1 MMAIESICPGDRIKV
16 VNVFGF
22 PGHVGIVKRVYN
34 PCKDIYPIFIQMD
47 NGTPLSINMSE
58 LVKIKDKPDMEEN
71 TQGFVI
77 GDRVRVNGQ
86 KYDPSNALPE
96 LHGALGTIIALA
108 PNHSYPIE
116 VELDRPTDGSP
127 QRHKKLLLTYSEI
140 TRANESD
147 LTSSDIL
154 VDWYWQKDHAQSQNQ
169 NLVVGLSMDDE
180 EFTVLLCN
188 EDHGTNVVSIPVN
201 DMYELYLA
209 LHKFYESIGAT
220 WT

>member
-116 VELDRPTDGSP
+116 VELDKPTDGSP
-127 QRHKKLLLTYSEI
+127 QKHKKLLLAYSEVI
-140 TRANESD
+140 RANERSD
-147 LTSSDIL
+147 PASSAII
-154 VDWYWQKDHAQSQNQ
+154 VDWYWQKDHTQSQN
-169 NLVVGLSMDDE
+169 LIVGLGRDDE

-188 EDHGTNVVSIPVN
+188 EDHGTNVVNIPVN
-201 DMYELYLA
+201 YMYELYLA
-209 LHKFYESIGAT
+209 LHKFYKVSGRTA
-220 WT
+220 